1 MGGGGAE
8 ADPDGVLEL
17 FNAVDEDGSGALDG
31 DELANLC
38 NRLGIAMSADDIAAA
53 LEEMDGDG
61 DGTADFAE
69 FAHWYKQGASDG
81 HRDLARALEA
91 RKDAI
96 DRSNRGL
103 RNDRGLGNPAARRA
117 ARKPTIAERA
127 AMEAKST
134 NAMRAR
140 GASTAPRDG

>member
-1 MGGGGAE
+1 MDTE
-8 ADPDGVLEL
+8 EL
-17 FNAVDEDGSGALDG
+17 GK
-31 DELANLC
+31 LC
-38 NRLGIAMSADDIAAA
+38 GRLGIAMSPEEVATA
-53 LEEMDGDG
+53 LKDMDTDG